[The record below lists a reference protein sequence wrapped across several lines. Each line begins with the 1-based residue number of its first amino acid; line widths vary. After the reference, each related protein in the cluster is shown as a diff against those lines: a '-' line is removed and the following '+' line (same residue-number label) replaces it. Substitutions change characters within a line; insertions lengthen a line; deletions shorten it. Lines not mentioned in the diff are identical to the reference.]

1 MGGAGLTRSTAPRVR
16 ALPAWRAAFAVAL
29 VAVAWTSLLPPED
42 LPSALGLSDKL
53 LHLIGYAV
61 LGALAVVS
69 GLRWPLAIAAVVGF
83 GLALEVAQGALG
95 YRSFEWTDL
104 LADAAGAALGAAAAT
119 AVLRQVAQQQAVTD
133 QERKRARR
141 RERDARSKAAPERPM
156 NEAKAAARS
165 GPPRWQQVME
175 RTGTKCWLCGTRV
188 YPDDRQGSGKGARL
202 GATHPV
208 VDFVVEPDQGGSYA
222 WDNVRLAHLACR
234 RGRRAR
240 PDVTR
245 FTSPSR
251 TYVS

>member
-1 MGGAGLTRSTAPRVR
+1 MR
-16 ALPAWRAAFAVAL
+16 ALPVWRAAFVLAL
-29 VAVAWTSLLPPED
+29 VAVAWTSLLPPDD
-42 LPSALGLSDKL
+42 LPSGLGLSDKA

-83 GLALEVAQGALG
+83 GLALEVVQGVLG
-95 YRSFEWTDL
+95 YRSFEWADL
-104 LADAAGAALGAAAAT
+104 IADGAGAALGAAAAT
-119 AVLRQVAQQQAVTD
+119 AVLRQVAQHQAVTD

-141 RERDARSKAAPERPM
+141 RERAERAKAAPERPM

-165 GPPRWQQVME
+165 GPPRWQQVVE

-188 YPDDRQGSGKGARL
+188 YPDDRSSKGADARL

-222 WDNVRLAHLACR
+222 WDNIRLAHVACQ

-245 FTSPSR
+245 FTTPSR
-251 TYVS
+251 TY